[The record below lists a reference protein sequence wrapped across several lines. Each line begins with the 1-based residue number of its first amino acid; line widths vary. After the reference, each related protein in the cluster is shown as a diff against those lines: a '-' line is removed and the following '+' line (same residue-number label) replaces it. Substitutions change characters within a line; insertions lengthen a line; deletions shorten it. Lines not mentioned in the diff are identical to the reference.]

1 MEYHMDSVV
10 QTEISDQLLIKLA
23 REIAMG
29 IRNLDSILENAGV
42 GQELWATIQ
51 NNSRFQRLLQ
61 SASEEWNGVLN
72 THERVKLKSSAIIE
86 EWLPEAFV
94 RMHDRAESLG
104 QKVEL
109 AKTISRLAGMGLDK
123 ASIEGAGEKFS
134 LVINIGDGVE
144 HKVSVERPT
153 IDITPEPIA

>member
-1 MEYHMDSVV
+1 MDIIV

-29 IRNLDSILENAGV
+29 IRNLDSILEHAGV
-42 GQELWATIQ
+42 GQELWTDIQ
-51 NNSRFQRLLQ
+51 ANHRFRQLLQ
-61 SASEEWNGVLN
+61 SATSEWNGVLN

-123 ASIEGAGEKFS
+123 ASIEGGGEKFS

-153 IDITPEPIA
+153 IDITPEQSA

>member
-1 MEYHMDSVV
+1 MEHHMDVVV

-29 IRNLDSILENAGV
+29 IRNLDSILEYAGV
-42 GQELWATIQ
+42 GQDLWETIQ
-51 NNSRFQRLLQ
+51 ANTRFQQLLQ
-61 SASEEWNGVLN
+61 SMTDEWNGVLN

-94 RMHDRAESLG
+94 RLHDRGEILS

-109 AKTISRLAGMGLDK
+109 AKTITRLAGMGLDR
-123 ASIEGAGEKFS
+123 ASVEGGSERFS

-153 IDITPEPIA
+153 IDVTPEKVA

>member
-1 MEYHMDSVV
+1 MDTVV

-23 REIAMG
+23 REIAIG
-29 IRNLDSILENAGV
+29 IRDLDTILEHAGV
-42 GQELWATIQ
+42 GQELWERIQ
-51 NNSRFQRLLQ
+51 SNGRFNHLLQ
-61 SASEEWNGVLN
+61 SATEEWHGVLN

-94 RMHDRAESLG
+94 RMHDRSETLG

-109 AKTISRLAGMGLDK
+109 AKTISRLAGMGLDR
-123 ASIEGAGEKFS
+123 ASVDGGSEKFS

-144 HKVSVERPT
+144 HKVSVERPI
-153 IDITPEPIA
+153 IDVTPETTA